1 MKVSKVSQVSLLR
14 VLSSLRWFTVVGQAI
29 SILVA
34 TGPMGLPLAQTPL
47 WGGVALLALFN
58 AHTHCYL
65 KQRRDLSVKCAFF
78 HIFIDICQLAWMI
91 LFSGGIDNP
100 FGSLFIVFIALAA
113 LAFSPRWQIGV
124 GVACL
129 VGYSLSAIV
138 GLPLP
143 RGRFDS
149 MALRSWGMEINF
161 LLSAIVV
168 LVFSR
173 RLSNA
178 LRERDHEIAALRERS
193 ARNEGIIAL
202 ATHAASVA
210 HALNTPLATMTL
222 LTDEIRA
229 QCPAGGC
236 QNDLDTLRG
245 LLAHCHQQVLELA
258 APADPMQ
265 RPIAVKD
272 VLEQWQRIRPTICL
286 RRNTDAPLDL
296 LLAPSLSHLLLVL
309 LNNAADAGEQNGHPE
324 VDFQLRVYKGELQG
338 EVRDH
343 GIGFHPSQSEFPGTL
358 FTSSKVHGMGLGL
371 ALSHAT
377 VERLHGK
384 LWMLPGQGGG
394 ACVGFR
400 VLLGETG

>member
-1 MKVSKVSQVSLLR
+1 MKVSQVSLLR
-14 VLSSLRWFTVVGQAI
+14 VLSSLRWFTVIGQAI

-34 TGPMGLPLAQTPL
+34 TGPMGLAITQTPL
-47 WGGVALLALFN
+47 WVGVALLALFN
-58 AHTHCYL
+58 AHSHFYL
-65 KQRRDLSVKCAFF
+65 KQRDDLTVRCAFS

-91 LFSGGIDNP
+91 CFSGGIDNP

-113 LAFSPRWQIGV
+113 LAFSPRWQIAV

-129 VGYSLSAIV
+129 VGYSLSARV

-143 RGRFDS
+143 KGRFDPV
-149 MALRSWGMEINF
+149 ALRCWGMEINF

-178 LRERDHEIAALRERS
+178 LRQRDHEIAALRECF

-202 ATHAASVA
+202 ATHAASLA
-210 HALNTPLATMTL
+210 HALNTPLATMML
-222 LTDEIRA
+222 LADEIRA
-229 QCPAGGC
+229 QCPTEAC
-236 QNDLDTLRG
+236 QNDLDTLRS
-245 LLAHCHQQVLELA
+245 LVVHCHQQVLELA

-265 RPIAVKD
+265 RPVALKD
-272 VLEQWQRIRPTICL
+272 VLDQWQRIRPTIAL
-286 RRNTDAPLDL
+286 RRNRDAPLDL
-296 LLAPSLSHLLLVL
+296 LLPPSLSHLLLVL

-324 VDFQLRVYKGELQG
+324 VDFQLQINKGELQG

-343 GIGFHPSQSEFPGTL
+343 GIGFQPSQSVFPRTL

-394 ACVGFR
+394 ARVGFR
-400 VLLGETG
+400 VSLGETG